1 MIFFAFMI
9 FHILIVMF
17 IYVLMVSKIIKIDGP
32 MMAIV
37 VCVPFFGTV
46 CAVMVTLLKNAHKV
60 GDKND
65 DLEVMKG
72 SSTAGSDIVVEAAES
87 ANIVPLE
94 DALIMDDPSIRR
106 SVMLDVLMSDSR
118 DYMPVIN
125 QARMND
131 DVEVVH
137 YATTAMVELSK
148 EYDLKIQEYSGEYA
162 QDPDKEGL
170 LDEYID
176 FLEQYIGSGMIQG
189 QLLEIQRSTYLQLLT
204 RKVSLAPTV
213 FDYGR
218 LVRGY
223 LSSGQYAKA
232 DAALKTMEENW
243 QSDDSTW
250 LLRFRYYVETGSG
263 AKVRQMVEEV
273 KNSTEYYSRD
283 IRDAVDFWDKK
294 DVEAAI

>member
-1 MIFFAFMI
+1 MILFAFLI
-9 FHILIVMF
+9 CHILIVML
-17 IYVLMVSKIIKIDGP
+17 IYVLMTADILKIDGP

-37 VCVPFFGTV
+37 IFVPFFGPV
-46 CAVMVTLLKNAHKV
+46 SAVMATLLINSGRV
-60 GDKND
+60 GDRND
-65 DLEVMKG
+65 DLEGLKG
-72 SSTAGSDIVVEAAES
+72 GTGAGADIVVEAAES

-148 EYDLKIQEYSGEYA
+148 EYDLKLQEYFGEYA
-162 QDPDKEGL
+162 QNPDKEGL

-283 IRDAVDFWDKK
+283 IRDVVDFWDKK
-294 DVEAAI
+294 DVEVAI